1 MRAAIV
7 VPAFQAERAVA
18 AVVAELG
25 RIWPDPEAV
34 MVVDD
39 GSTDGTAEQAR
50 EAGAQVLR
58 HARNRGKG
66 AALRTGLRAALDRG
80 FDVAISVDADGQ
92 HPPRE
97 ALRLRGCCV
106 DPEALVVGVRDL
118 EAAGAPRANR
128 MSNAFSNVA
137 ISGFAWSRL
146 QDTQC
151 GLRRYPI
158 AATLALGASADGYG
172 FEAEVLIRATAAR
185 MRIVHVPVR
194 VIYPPEPE
202 RVTHFDPV
210 WDPTRMV
217 FRVIATSAST
227 RARWLRTRIARR
239 RHPPTSAAAPA
250 HGRMTLR

>member
-1 MRAAIV
+1 MRAAVV
-7 VPAFQAERAVA
+7 VPAFQAERAIA
-18 AVVAELG
+18 QVVAELG
-25 RIWPDPEAV
+25 RIWPDPGA
-34 MVVDD
+34 MLVVDD
-39 GSTDGTAEQAR
+39 GSTDRTAEQACQ
-50 EAGAQVLR
+50 AGAQVLR
-58 HARNRGKG
+58 HAHNQGKG
-66 AALRTGLRAALDRG
+66 AALRTGLRAALDLG

-106 DPEALVVGVRDL
+106 DADALVVGVRDL
-118 EAAGAPRANR
+118 AAAHAPRANR
-128 MSNAFSNVA
+128 MSNAFSNFA

-194 VIYPPEPE
+194 VVYPPESE

-227 RARWLRTRIARR
+227 RARWLRSRIASRGVL
-239 RHPPTSAAAPA
+239 PTTAAPSG
-250 HGRMTLR
+250 HGRKTLR

>member
-1 MRAAIV
+1 MRAAVV

-18 AVVAELG
+18 EVVAEIV
-25 RIWPDPEAV
+25 RIWPDPGAV
-34 MVVDD
+34 LVVDD
-39 GSTDGTAEQAR
+39 GSTDRTAERAQQ
-50 EAGAQVLR
+50 AGARLLR
-58 HARNRGKG
+58 HARNQGKG
-66 AALRTGLRAALDRG
+66 AALRTGLRAALASG

-106 DPEALVVGVRDL
+106 DVEALVVGVRDL
-118 EAAGAPRANR
+118 AAAGAPRANR
-128 MSNAFSNVA
+128 MSNAFSNFA

-158 AATLALGASADGYG
+158 ARTLALGASADGYG
-172 FEAEVLIRATAAR
+172 FEAEVLIRATAAGL
-185 MRIVHVPVR
+185 RIVHLPVR
-194 VIYPPEPE
+194 VVYPPEDQ

-217 FRVIATSAST
+217 LRVIATSAAT
-227 RARWLRTRIARR
+227 RACWLRTRIAGRSIL
-239 RHPPTSAAAPA
+239 PATAPAPA
-250 HGRMTLR
+250 HGRKTVP